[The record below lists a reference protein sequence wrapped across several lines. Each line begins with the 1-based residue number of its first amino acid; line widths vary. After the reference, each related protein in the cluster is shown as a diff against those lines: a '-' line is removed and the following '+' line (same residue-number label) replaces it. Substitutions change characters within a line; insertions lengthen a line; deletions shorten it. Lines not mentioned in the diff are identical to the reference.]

1 MFCKN
6 KRKYDVEIVDI
17 FNIKLNCSFQ
27 KLIIFMA
34 KKIILNFILMKKLY
48 SLIAVAGIAVAVNAQ
63 GTENFDGLSNTDGTS
78 YTTVNFSGADNTTWA
93 LASARVINT
102 SANYN
107 INGSSVI
114 LNSGGTATIT
124 FPNGVGTLTYQY
136 RKAFTGKTARTMQVS
151 VDGVVAATSAQF
163 GSGSGEQTT
172 VYTQTVEINRAGSVT
187 VEIKALGA
195 QVTIDNVSWTAPDVL
210 AVYDANTSKKSLVK
224 NTSVENDLVF
234 AAKSDVK
241 VYNVN
246 GQIVKSASVNENTSL
261 NVSTWPK
268 GIYIVSGNV
277 DGEAVS
283 QKIIKK

>member
-1 MFCKN
+1 
-6 KRKYDVEIVDI
+6 
-17 FNIKLNCSFQ
+17 
-27 KLIIFMA
+27 
-34 KKIILNFILMKKLY
+34 MKKLY

-63 GTENFDGLSNTDGTS
+63 GTENFDGLSNTPGS
-78 YTTVNFSGADNTTWA
+78 GYTTVNFSGADNTTWA
-93 LASARVINT
+93 LASVRVINT
-102 SANYN
+102 SADSN
-107 INGSSVI
+107 INGRSVI
-114 LNSGGTATIT
+114 LRGDASGGTATIT

-136 RKAFTGKTARTMQVS
+136 RKAFTGRTARTMQVS